1 MTATTERRWIDRRAR
16 VRFRFPERRT
26 GFDRRSPRR
35 VLTWYRDRPR
45 FIAAVLGV
53 VFALNILDL
62 LLTNRALAL
71 GAVEANPIMA
81 ALFEV
86 SPALAASLK
95 LLVTGGVVAVI
106 WNMRRYRRILEVSL
120 IALVGFGALVAY
132 QLFSL
137 LRVA

>member
-16 VRFRFPERRT
+16 VRFRLPERRT